1 MTLVSRYATL
11 DSGVHRYVFPTILAF
26 FMLCLLAL
34 SGCTES
40 SREPMS
46 TEEFGRIEVYRPK
59 DPPKGL
65 VMLLSGDAGWDS
77 NMAELANEVMELDYL
92 VAGIDTRNYLRRL
105 TTKTQACSNPG
116 LDFAALGQHLQKGP
130 GSDSRKLS
138 ILVGVSSGASLAY
151 AAVAQASAR
160 TYHAAVSLDFCPTL
174 PSKLRF
180 CKGQGLEAS
189 TSSDSKGT
197 VFSPNK
203 QLQTPWFVFQDPHY
217 RGCDMDSANGFIR
230 QIDNVKLVVA
240 SSGPEAD
247 AQPDLRQQFLAL
259 MAWLDPGIGS
269 QAEFTTDLSGVPL
282 VEVPATDGSEYL
294 ALILTGDGGWA
305 ALDKA
310 VASRLMR
317 RHISTLGWDSLS
329 YFWRARTPDE
339 AGADLERS
347 LRHYLVAWEKQR
359 VLLIGYSFGADV
371 LPFMANRL
379 PPDLRGRIE
388 LVVLLGPG
396 PSASFEFHLTDWL
409 GSSSSAKRYPILTEL
424 QKLTWTKV
432 LCLSGQQDENSIC
445 PTLNLPNITVEQ
457 MPGDHHFNDDYGNLV
472 SRILALLPDH
482 TLGSTTPSVTESQ

>member
-1 MTLVSRYATL
+1 
-11 DSGVHRYVFPTILAF
+11 
-26 FMLCLLAL
+26 
-34 SGCTES
+34 
-40 SREPMS
+40 
-46 TEEFGRIEVYRPK
+46 
-59 DPPKGL
+59 
-65 VMLLSGDAGWDS
+65 
-77 NMAELANEVMELDYL
+77 
-92 VAGIDTRNYLRRL
+92 
-105 TTKTQACSNPG
+105 
-116 LDFAALGQHLQKGP
+116 
-130 GSDSRKLS
+130 
-138 ILVGVSSGASLAY
+138 
-151 AAVAQASAR
+151 
-160 TYHAAVSLDFCPTL
+160 
-174 PSKLRF
+174 
-180 CKGQGLEAS
+180 
-189 TSSDSKGT
+189 
-197 VFSPNK
+197 
-203 QLQTPWFVFQDPHY
+203 
-217 RGCDMDSANGFIR
+217 
-230 QIDNVKLVVA
+230 
-240 SSGPEAD
+240 
-247 AQPDLRQQFLAL
+247 
-259 MAWLDPGIGS
+259 
-269 QAEFTTDLSGVPL
+269 

-310 VASRLMR
+310 IASRLMR

-347 LRHYLVAWEKQR
+347 LRHYLVAWKKQR

-432 LCLSGQQDENSIC
+432 LCLSGQQDENSLC
-445 PTLNLPNITVEQ
+445 PTLNLPNVTVEQ

-482 TLGSTTPSVTESQ
+482 ALGSTTPSVTESQ

>member
-130 GSDSRKLS
+130 GSDSRKPS

-189 TSSDSKGT
+189 TGSDSKRT

-259 MAWLDPGIGS
+259 MAWLDPGIAS

-294 ALILTGDGGWA
+294 ALILTGWRLGGTGQGRCFPA
-305 ALDKA
+305 HAQAYQHAGLGFSELLLA
-310 VASRLMR
+310 CSHTGRSGR
-317 RHISTLGWDSLS
+317 RS
-329 YFWRARTPDE
+329 
-339 AGADLERS
+339 GA
-347 LRHYLVAWEKQR
+347 
-359 VLLIGYSFGADV
+359 
-371 LPFMANRL
+371 
-379 PPDLRGRIE
+379 
-388 LVVLLGPG
+388 
-396 PSASFEFHLTDWL
+396 EF
-409 GSSSSAKRYPILTEL
+409 AP
-424 QKLTWTKV
+424 
-432 LCLSGQQDENSIC
+432 LSGS
-445 PTLNLPNITVEQ
+445 VEKLYF
-457 MPGDHHFNDDYGNLV
+457 PVFE
-472 SRILALLPDH
+472 A
-482 TLGSTTPSVTESQ
+482 